1 MEQLNSGM
9 NQDANPIYQPKGTTR
24 FNLNTVIDDRN
35 AEQGQIVSDEGNKLC
50 VQFDNS
56 SLVGYSLI
64 GSHRLSNN
72 SKLLFITDNTHSV
85 IGIQTECNFEIII
98 NSDCLNFKTTKRV
111 SVLSKVING
120 CERVIYFTDTYNSY
134 RSINID
140 SLEQYLLSG
149 ETIASANLSGTGW
162 DCGLFKH
169 FYDYNYPNILLESVN
184 DGGGNLKVGTYT
196 FSIRYIDNQGNA
208 TNWMPFT
215 QLIPVTLGK
224 VGTTLIDPNDV
235 INIKGSTNYRVED
248 GNTIGITTGTS
259 KSITLNV
266 VGIDVR
272 FSFIQFAVIEYV
284 EDIKVPTNYYI
295 LEKLAINGS
304 SMDYTYRGFDPSN
317 TIAATLNELTIPTV
331 SIDTVHAH
339 AQNAGRL
346 FLTNVKEYE
355 RDWSEF
361 QRSACK
367 IKSSWLANVSDYY
380 GLGVNNVSPQ
390 RAYYYFNRKSF
401 MRDEIYAFGIVYV
414 FKDGSQSP
422 VFHIPGTSA
431 DNIDRLSNLTT
442 FQANSHNR
450 QNGGTLVDR
459 ELLTVVTTP
468 SSQSALEVAESDVKH
483 LGLTIGNTVERW
495 KVFNTAIETNRIAYS
510 GSGTVG
516 PKNHFAAVGLMSF
529 WECETSAYPEV
540 KDCNGDYI
548 YDTDYYGNVLA
559 GTPIRHH
566 KFPDTTLV
574 EHAFGVRDVSMSN
587 DLEKVHSFQNSFIT
601 IQLDNIIV
609 PAAYI
614 NEVQGYFIVRAERN
628 SVNST
633 VVDKGLFNRTSVST
647 DGGPINYLVSCDG
660 RQAHGSNPLTEP
672 IDPIESKKMG
682 CLASSINLQG
692 RWGTSWDRT
701 AVRGDY
707 IKFEGI
713 WRAYRRV
720 GLPTFKESW
729 ITDLSNPSLNQTNI
743 KIVESKLVASGTEDL
758 ISGSTINIAAFDWMN
773 DTNFI
778 STEDEIYWLSANVK
792 WRQTYY
798 VAVKKYIPD
807 LHGELSSIKY
817 IKTSRDIYPTSTTSI
832 NLIYGGDVYITNFS
846 KAYYAAAFITPPTMG
861 DSLTDPHD
869 DPDFGCVVFNFAEEP
884 INLSL
889 RHYGTA
895 LYERHPEP
903 LHNNTYGWCADLP
916 INYATLDMVDF
927 DGDKSY
933 YRQWKALNP
942 DYHVE
947 SNISVYLPLPT
958 FHNWCDNCGG
968 KKPNFIYYSDKS
980 SAFNVSDNY
989 RIVRPLN
996 VENLFPEDGAITGLF
1011 VDKDRLFATT
1021 ANSVIFLP
1029 TKPQTLQGDGTTV
1042 YTGTGDVLSAPPKKL
1057 VSSEIG
1063 YAGVEDKFG
1072 INVNEFGT
1080 VLIDTVRGKV
1090 FLLGEGLEEISNHGL
1105 RAFFR
1110 DNLPF
1115 KLKKL
1120 IPTLDESNYYT
1131 NINGIGLLATYD
1143 QKYRRL
1149 ILHKRDYTP
1158 INFGGLLPE
1167 IPLPDIT
1174 YYVLES
1180 DGRLRWYRNDVE
1192 IFASNSTYFTNH
1204 SFTLSYSFANK
1215 CWTSFHSYMPDFMY
1229 NDSET
1234 FYTFIQGLNSQLQG
1248 VWKHGTEFLKY
1259 YNNSF
1264 QHIIEIVL
1272 TPNFQT
1278 GVYDDVLMSTKAL
1291 SPASKVYMQ
1300 EKNVFFDKI
1309 WVYNEIQSSGL
1320 KTLLPI
1326 SETDMG
1332 MSVYNNSYSVS
1343 NVICRNV
1350 EEYWRLQLPRDLVD
1364 LTYSG
1369 PTATSNWT
1377 NILGNFNLVN
1387 GYQGYIDKI
1396 ASGIISTTKL
1406 MQNVSRM
1413 RSKYVFVRFYF
1424 DSQASTRLVTDL
1436 AHSNKRP
1443 SIR

>member
-35 AEQGQIVSDEGNKLC
+35 AEQGQIVSDEGNELC
-50 VQFDNS
+50 VQFDDA
-56 SLVGYSLI
+56 SLIGYSLI
-64 GSHRLSNN
+64 GSHRLADN
-72 SKLLFITDNTHSV
+72 SKLLFLTDNIHSV
-85 IGIQTECNFEIII
+85 IGIQTECNFEIIV
-98 NSDCLNFKTTKRV
+98 NADCLNFKTTKRI
-111 SVLSKVING
+111 SILSRVING

-162 DCGLFKH
+162 DCALFKH
-169 FYDYNYPNILLESVN
+169 FYDYNFPNINLVQVN
-184 DGGGNLKVGTYT
+184 NSGGRLKYGTYS
-196 FSIRYIDNQGNA
+196 FSFRYVDNQNNN
-208 TNWMPFT
+208 TNWIPLSSMIPITAGT
-215 QLIPVTLGK
+215 QSVDITLEDWDTLQGDTNDDEFS
-224 VGTTLIDPNDV
+224 TTN
-235 INIKGSTNYRVED
+235 
-248 GNTIGITTGTS
+248 
-259 KSITLNV
+259 KSISLNLSNL
-266 VGIDVR
+266 DLR
-272 FSFIQFAVIEYV
+272 FSRFQLAVVEYV
-284 EDIKVPTNYYI
+284 ENIKVPTNYYI
-295 LEKLAINGS
+295 LEQIAFNS
-304 SMDYTYRGFDPSN
+304 ASYNYTYSGFNRLIHS
-317 TIAATLNELTIPTV
+317 AGTLNELTIPTV

-346 FLTNVKEYE
+346 FLSNVKEYE
-355 RDWSEF
+355 RDWTKF
-361 QRSACK
+361 QQAACK
-367 IKSSWLANVSDYY
+367 IKSSWFTSS
-380 GLGVNNVSPQ
+380 VNNNSSSYQ
-390 RAYYYFNRKSF
+390 AIATKRFNYYFDDKSF
-401 MRDEIYAFGIVYV
+401 MRDEIYAFGIVYI

-431 DNIDRLSNLTT
+431 DNPDRLADLAT
-442 FQANSHNR
+442 FQANPHNR

-468 SSQSALEVAESDVKH
+468 SSQSALEVAEADVRH
-483 LGLTIGNTVERW
+483 MGLVIGDTVERW
-495 KVFNTAIETNRIAYS
+495 KVFNTAILKNYVTPYTNGGTYS
-510 GSGTVG
+510 HDS
-516 PKNHFAAVGLMSF
+516 ASGLMSF
-529 WECETSAYPEV
+529 WECESSTYSEV
-540 KDCNGDYI
+540 QDCNGDYI
-548 YDTDYYGNVLA
+548 FDTDYYGNALA

-566 KFPDTTLV
+566 KFPDATLI
-574 EHAFGVRDVSMSN
+574 EHAFAPQSGVGVSQIIH
-587 DLEKVHSFQNSFIT
+587 EIVHSRLGINF
-601 IQLDNIIV
+601 DNISV
-609 PAAYI
+609 PAAFAS
-614 NEVQGYFIVRAERN
+614 EVQGYYIVRVQRTELT
-628 SVNST
+628 ST
-633 VVDKGLFNRTSVST
+633 VVDKGMFNNTVIGVLP
-647 DGGPINYLVSCDG
+647 GGGTTTVLYNPAANTG
-660 RQAHGSNPLTEP
+660 FNHGTGANM
-672 IDPIESKKMG
+672 DNGKQG
-682 CLASSINLQG
+682 CLLSSTSLQG
-692 RWGTSWDRT
+692 RFSGADW
-701 AVRGDY
+701 VREAAKGDY
-707 IKFEGI
+707 VKFESIMYSHYPGAGWFESYFTDI
-713 WRAYRRV
+713 EKPYVNTTNRR
-720 GLPTFKESW
+720 
-729 ITDLSNPSLNQTNI
+729 LNDSI
-743 KIVESKLVASGTEDL
+743 LVASNRRADGVGFQYPL
-758 ISGSTINIAAFDWMN
+758 FNNNWMN
-773 DTNFI
+773 DVNFI
-778 STEDEIYWLSANVK
+778 SYEDAIVQVPVAMPGDLPQFRRVW
-792 WRQTYY
+792 Y
-798 VAVKKYIPD
+798 VTIKKYYTNLMD
-807 LHGELSSIKY
+807 NLNGLTY
-817 IKTSRDIYPTSTTSI
+817 IKTHQNIINSSTTNISI
-832 NLIYGGDVYITNFS
+832 FGGDVFINNFVWAGYS
-846 KAYYAAAFITPPTMG
+846 
-861 DSLTDPHD
+861 SLGVD
-869 DPDFGCVVFNFAEEP
+869 DPVPSDLVNPILDNRFGAIVINLMEEP
-884 INLSL
+884 LNLSL
-889 RHYGTA
+889 RQWGTET
-895 LYERHPEP
+895 YERHPEVRYFGSTLWKNYP
-903 LHNNTYGWCADLP
+903 SS
-916 INYATLDMVDF
+916 YATADMLDPDT
-927 DGDKSY
+927 DAIK
-933 YRQWKALNP
+933 RQWKALNP

-947 SNISVYLPLPT
+947 PDLSIFFPVSIN
-958 FHNWCDNCGG
+958 HNWCDNCEG

-980 SAFNVSDNY
+980 SAFDIADNY
-989 RIVRPLN
+989 RVVRALN

-1167 IPLPDIT
+1167 IPLPNII

-1234 FYTFIQGLNSQLQG
+1234 FYTFIQGLSTQLQG
-1248 VWKHGTEFLKY
+1248 VWKHGTESLEY
-1259 YNNSF
+1259 YTNPF

-1291 SPASKVYMQ
+1291 SPAAGNYMQ
-1300 EKNVFFDKI
+1300 EKNVFFNKI

-1377 NILGNFNLVN
+1377 SILGNFNLVN

-1424 DSQASTRLVTDL
+1424 DSKASTRLVTDL